1 MKKEWNKFCP
11 MWLYKMIVSITVYDY
26 IVRDIGI
33 FITQKKYISYFAE
46 KYDDLNQ
53 EAIEQGV
60 NLFIKFLGEVKGKE
74 PFMFLNHYMHHIVN
88 DIKPSE
94 KGIFKKDPY
103 RHIDDYEI
111 DPEKALKDFKVFT
124 FSCRSGLTSKAPV
137 GWDVTNES
145 DLGLLTD
152 VINKSFSIDDM
163 IDSVS

>member
-33 FITQKKYISYFAE
+33 FITQKKYINILQ

-111 DPEKALKDFKVFT
+111 DPEKALKI
-124 FSCRSGLTSKAPV
+124 SKFLHSPADPV
-137 GWDVTNES
+137 SQVKHLWAGMSLMNRTW
-145 DLGLLTD
+145 GC
-152 VINKSFSIDDM
+152 
-163 IDSVS
+163 